1 MNINRGSLLG
11 LVPVVA
17 ILAAFWFLVLAPTR
31 AEVSSTQT
39 QVLQATTRRDGDVAT
54 AAAAER
60 ARLHYPRSYASVARL
75 ARAVPV
81 DEDVAALVR
90 GLDSL
95 ARANKLDFRT
105 IALSEAVPTKAPAT
119 PSAATGGAGGA
130 PSTPGTG
137 AATTPAAGATAPS
150 AAGTTAPAAAGTTT
164 APAAAG
170 TTTAPAA
177 AGATAGT
184 SGAAAA
190 QAPPGEAVGAAGL
203 LTMPFTFT
211 AEGGYLALQ
220 RFLEALHA
228 GAGHHGGRITFDGR
242 LLTID
247 GFSYVAGRKGFPQL
261 AALVSATAY
270 IEPDPGGVIARST
283 ARVPASAPAAP
294 APAGGVL
301 PSTPAPAQ
309 GAAG

>member
-1 MNINRGSLLG
+1 MNLNRRSLLG
-11 LVPVVA
+11 LLPVLA
-17 ILAAFWFLVLAPTR
+17 ILAAFWFLVLAPAR
-31 AEVSSTQT
+31 AEVSSTQA
-39 QVLQATTRRDGDVAT
+39 QVLQATTRRDGAAAT
-54 AAAAER
+54 AAVAEQ
-60 ARLHYPRSYASVARL
+60 ARLHYPRSYASIARL

-90 GLDSL
+90 GLDAL
-95 ARANKLDFRT
+95 ARAHKLDFRT
-105 IALSEAVPTKAPAT
+105 IALSEAAPTKAPAMQ
-119 PSAATGGAGGA
+119 SAAAGAAGGA
-130 PSTPGTG
+130 PSTSG
-137 AATTPAAGATAPS
+137 AGAGSTH
-150 AAGTTAPAAAGTTT
+150 AAGTTAPAAGAAT

-170 TTTAPAA
+170 ATAPAA
-177 AGATAGT
+177 AGATAGS

-190 QAPPGEAVGAAGL
+190 QAPPGAAVGEAGL

-228 GAGHHGGRITFDGR
+228 GAGHHGGRITVKGR

-283 ARVPASAPAAP
+283 PRVPASAPAAA
-294 APAGGVL
+294 APAGGLL
-301 PSTPAPAQ
+301 PSAPAPAQ